1 MTTDTEIILPNARNQ
16 LNELGEAVENL
27 ATTYPDV
34 FDDTSIGSR
43 LKSFRICHREAV
55 DRLQA
60 PSLSIAMIGTTSSG
74 KSTIVNA
81 LIGRKIAPI
90 EAGEMSGGVLTLRHA
105 HERKLIVEETEGSA
119 WETGVWSDLGDEALY
134 EKIRDGVMRPYHDT
148 REKRD
153 CMAPRVTAYIP
164 LLPASDENLLGLP
177 QGVGVEFIDL
187 PGLKSIQDR
196 DNIKVIQEKVHKA
209 FSVVALDYLQ
219 VDDKHRKRLLEE
231 LKKVVEYLQGRTD
244 SMIFILNRVEAETML
259 ITDVAT
265 QGWAIATATEAYLLL
280 EDGQIDEAQQLL
292 ALEVPKFKNLV
303 LQWSDSLIADERNQ
317 LKTAYRFTAPHF
329 KQYISNERVERIVY
343 ISSVD
348 NS

>member
-1 MTTDTEIILPNARNQ
+1 MTTDIETILRDARNQ
-16 LNELGEAVENL
+16 LNELGEAVKNL

-34 FDDTSIGSR
+34 FDDTG
-43 LKSFRICHREAV
+43 LGEKLESFRLCHQETV

-105 HERKLIVEETEGSA
+105 HERKLIIEETEGSA

-164 LLPASDENLLGLP
+164 LLPVSDENLLGLP
-177 QGVGVEFIDL
+177 QGVGVELIDL

-231 LKKVVEYLQGRTD
+231 LKKVVE
-244 SMIFILNRVEAETML
+244 
-259 ITDVAT
+259 
-265 QGWAIATATEAYLLL
+265 
-280 EDGQIDEAQQLL
+280 
-292 ALEVPKFKNLV
+292 
-303 LQWSDSLIADERNQ
+303 
-317 LKTAYRFTAPHF
+317 
-329 KQYISNERVERIVY
+329 
-343 ISSVD
+343 
-348 NS
+348 